1 MIDLTNEN
9 EFKGKSQQLI
19 RRKPCQKIQSKNV
32 DNYAVDAENVSKI
45 DNMKT
50 LLSKSNSFHKTEKEN
65 IEELNQCQSVLQ
77 ELFKKKDDLV

>member
-1 MIDLTNEN
+1 
-9 EFKGKSQQLI
+9 
-19 RRKPCQKIQSKNV
+19 
-32 DNYAVDAENVSKI
+32 
-45 DNMKT
+45 MKT